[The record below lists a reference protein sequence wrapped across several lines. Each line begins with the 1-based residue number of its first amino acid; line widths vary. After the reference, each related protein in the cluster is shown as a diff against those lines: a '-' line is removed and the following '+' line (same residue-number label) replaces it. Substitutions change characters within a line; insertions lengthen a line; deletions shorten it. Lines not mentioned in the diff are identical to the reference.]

1 LGLTFGLCRSPAPDL
16 VWLSDRE
23 AHELE
28 YMTLPSSTISW
39 SNRILIAAVIGILFL
54 TLFPFR
60 FVLATKLPLNASPF
74 LLGHDP
80 KVVGPLDFFLNILLF
95 IPFGFG
101 LAEKLR
107 DRAASRKT
115 TFFVTLLTG
124 ALFSYTIEFLQIYIP
139 SRDSGWEDIFTNSI
153 GTGIGCVLF
162 DRWGHRTVCFLSRC
176 ESALTWWLTFRRAVA
191 IIPIYFAAWF
201 AVSIPLQKKSLPS
214 NWDPRCFLVV
224 GNNAQA
230 QYPWRGKVFRA
241 QFWDRALPEELAGEI
256 TSGAEVA
263 GAQDGMVGDLE
274 FLGPSPLQDRRGLLP
289 DLVWTPSV
297 PDDKDLS
304 PLVLDGR
311 NWLIS
316 NAPVSDF
323 VRDVQRT
330 HQFAVRVVC
339 MLGGVGEGDKRIVS
353 ISDSSGVTDLTLRQ
367 EDTNLVFWF
376 RNPLSVRRSLL
387 AWYVP
392 KVFDAVARHDI
403 LFSYDGAN
411 LSLFIDGKK
420 EPRGYQLGPG
430 TALAQLFV
438 RVIPAELDGYHYIY
452 NALVFL
458 PAGIL
463 MGFTTRT
470 VRLKA
475 LAGSVLLGIGVC
487 LPPVLLESM
496 LISLTGRALSRANIS
511 LSVLLSIAGILWIN
525 ADRRA
530 A

>member
-1 LGLTFGLCRSPAPDL
+1 LA
-16 VWLSDRE
+16 DRD
-23 AHELE
+23 ARELE

-39 SNRILIAAVIGILFL
+39 SNRILIAAVVGILFL

-74 LLGHDP
+74 LLGHSP

-107 DRAASRKT
+107 ERATSRKT

-124 ALFSYTIEFLQIYIP
+124 ALFSYAIEFLQLYIP
-139 SRDSGWEDIFTNSI
+139 SRDSGWEDIFTNST
-153 GTGIGCVLF
+153 GAGIGFVLF
-162 DRWGHRTVCFLSRC
+162 ELWGHRTVCFLSRC
-176 ESALTWWLTFRRAVA
+176 ESVLTAWLTFRRAVA
-191 IIPIYFAAWF
+191 IIPIYFAAWV
-201 AVSIPLQKKSLPS
+201 AVSIPLQKKSLPT

-241 QFWDRALPEELAGEI
+241 QFWDRALPAELAREI
-256 TSGAEVA
+256 TSGAEAA
-263 GAQDGMVGDLE
+263 GAQNGMVGDLE

-289 DLVWTPSV
+289 DLVWAPSV

-316 NAPVSDF
+316 KVPVSDF
-323 VRDVQRT
+323 IRDVQRT
-330 HQFAVRVVC
+330 NQFAVRVVC
-339 MLGGVGEGDKRIVS
+339 LLGEVGDGDKRIVS
-353 ISDSSGVTDLTLRQ
+353 ISDSSGVTNLTLRQ

-403 LFSYDGAN
+403 LFSYDGSN
-411 LSLFIDGKK
+411 LSLFVDGEK
-420 EPRGYQLGPG
+420 ERRAYRLGPG

-438 RVIPAELDGYHYIY
+438 RVIPAELDGYYYIY
-452 NALVFL
+452 NALVFV
-458 PAGIL
+458 PGGIL
-463 MGFTTRT
+463 MGIAARSARLRT
-470 VRLKA
+470 
-475 LAGSVLLGIGVC
+475 LAGAVLWGIGVC
-487 LPPVLLESM
+487 LPPAILEWI
-496 LISLTGRALSRANIS
+496 LAS
-511 LSVLLSIAGILWIN
+511 LSGRMLSPANVSLCVLLSIAGARWID
-525 ADRRA
+525 ADGPTG
-530 A
+530 

>member
-1 LGLTFGLCRSPAPDL
+1 
-16 VWLSDRE
+16 
-23 AHELE
+23 
-28 YMTLPSSTISW
+28 MTLGSSRISW
-39 SNRILIAAVIGILFL
+39 SNRILIAAVAGILFL

-74 LLGHDP
+74 LLGRNP

-107 DRAASRKT
+107 EAGKSRKA
-115 TFFVTLLTG
+115 TFFAALLAG
-124 ALFSYTIEFLQIYIP
+124 ALFSYTIELLQIYIP

-153 GTGIGCVLF
+153 GTVAGFVLF
-162 DRWGHRTVCFLSRC
+162 ERWGCRAVGFLSRC
-176 ESALTWWLTFRRAVA
+176 ESMLRSWLTLRRAIA

-201 AVSIPLQKKSLPS
+201 AISIPLQENSLLS
-214 NWDPRCFLVV
+214 NWDPQCFLVV

-230 QYPWRGKVFRA
+230 QYPWQGKVFRA
-241 QFWDRALPEELAGEI
+241 QFWDRALPEELARQV

-263 GAQDGMVGDLE
+263 RAQDGMVGDLQ
-274 FLGPSPLQDRRGLLP
+274 FSGPSPLRDQRGLLP

-297 PDDKDLS
+297 PDDKNLN
-304 PLVLDGR
+304 PLVLDGK

-316 NAPVSDF
+316 KGPVSDF

-330 HQFAVRVVC
+330 NQFAVRVVC
-339 MLGGVGEGDKRIVS
+339 ILREVGEGDKRIVS
-353 ISDSSGVTDLTLRQ
+353 ISDSSGVTNLTLRQ

-392 KVFDAVARHDI
+392 RVFDAVARHDI
-403 LFSYDGAN
+403 LFSYDGSN
-411 LSLFIDGKK
+411 LSLFIDGEKAS
-420 EPRGYQLGPG
+420 RAYRLGPG

-438 RVIPAELDGYHYIY
+438 RVIPGELDGYRYIY
-452 NALVFL
+452 DALVFL

-463 MGFTTRT
+463 MGIAARGG
-470 VRLKA
+470 RRKA
-475 LAGSVLLGIGVC
+475 VPASVLWFIGVC
-487 LPPVLLESM
+487 LPPAVLESI
-496 LISLTGRALSRANIS
+496 LASLSGRSLSRANVS
-511 LSVLLSIAGILWIN
+511 LCIFLLIAGILWID
-525 ADRRA
+525 ADGRPA
-530 A
+530 